1 MVAPMISFSSLQ
13 SQLWLQGLLH
23 QNCMQIYN
31 KSNIHINNT
40 SVSNGKFI
48 KAQASNKINIDGT
61 GEVITIRQSNTTA
74 FNSSR

>member
-1 MVAPMISFSSLQ
+1 
-13 SQLWLQGLLH
+13 
-23 QNCMQIYN
+23 MQIYN

-61 GEVITIRQSNTTA
+61 GEDHHNKTIQYECI
-74 FNSSR
+74 

>member
-1 MVAPMISFSSLQ
+1 
-13 SQLWLQGLLH
+13 
-23 QNCMQIYN
+23 MQIYN